1 MSQFVYV
8 TDLDGTLLQSDQTLS
23 AHTVEALNYFLAEEG
38 VFTFATA
45 RGFISA
51 MSVVEQIAWKHPMIL
66 YNGALLYD
74 PTDHRVVD
82 GYWLDSGI
90 ANAVIDIGKKHSFTP
105 FLFMLDTNDRETVWH
120 EPLTRTGMLAFV
132 QSRKNDPRFQEM
144 EHLICPLDHRTLA
157 VTFIGLYD
165 ELKRIKDDMDRLLGD
180 QIHTHLLKDYYIED
194 HYFLEF
200 SHPKANKKEGLKLW
214 ANHMKVQLKDIVV
227 FGDHLN
233 DIGLFEAG
241 GTKIAV
247 QNAQETI
254 LKLAD
259 LIIESNDQDG
269 VANYLL
275 KKKASS
281 EMRVKP

>member
-1 MSQFVYV
+1 MSQIVYV
-8 TDLDGTLLQSDQTLS
+8 TDLDGTLLRSDQTLS
-23 AHTVEALNYFLAEEG
+23 THTIETLNQFLADEG
-38 VFTFATA
+38 IFTFATA

-51 MSVVEQIAWKHPMIL
+51 MSVVEQIAWKYPMIL

-74 PTDHRVVD
+74 PIQHRVVD
-82 GYWLDSGI
+82 GYWLDSEI
-90 ANAVIDIGKKHSFTP
+90 ANAVIGIGKKYDFSP

-120 EPLTRTGMLAFV
+120 EPLTRAGMLAFF
-132 QSRKNDPRFQEM
+132 QGRKNDPRFRENQQ
-144 EHLICPLDHRTLA
+144 LTCPLDHRMLA
-157 VTFIGLYD
+157 VTYIGLYD
-165 ELKRIKDDMDRLLGD
+165 ELKRIQDDTDRLLGG
-180 QIHTHLLKDYYIED
+180 QVHTHLLKDYYIED

-214 ANHMKVQLKDIVV
+214 AQHMQVQLKDVVV

-241 GTKIAV
+241 GMKVAV

-259 LIIESNDQDG
+259 HIIESNEQDG

-275 KKKASS
+275 KSRA
-281 EMRVKP
+281 